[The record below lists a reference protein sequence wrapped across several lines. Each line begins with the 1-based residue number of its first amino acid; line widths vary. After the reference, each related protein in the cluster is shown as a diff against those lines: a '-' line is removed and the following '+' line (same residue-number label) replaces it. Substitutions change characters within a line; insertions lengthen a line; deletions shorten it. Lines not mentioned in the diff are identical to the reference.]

1 MFNAEFWVA
10 VAFVIFVFGIQKR
23 VRQMVGAALDEQSA
37 RIRGEIDE
45 AQKLRE
51 EAQALLAQYQR
62 QQEEAV
68 AEAKAIVNQAREEA
82 DRQLRVAAEALE
94 ESMHR
99 REQQVRDRIA
109 RIEEMAIDEVRA
121 ATVSLALGA
130 AEKVIISHLTPKRA
144 DNIVD
149 AAIADL
155 ENKPH

>member
-23 VRQMVGAALDEQSA
+23 VRQMVGGALDEQSA

-51 EAQALLAQYQR
+51 EAQALLAQYKR
-62 QQEEAV
+62 QQDEAV
-68 AEAKAIVNQAREEA
+68 AEAKAIVDQAREEA

-94 ESMHR
+94 KSMRR
-99 REQQVRDRIA
+99 REQQARDRIA
-109 RIEEMAIDEVRA
+109 RIEEMAVDEVRA
-121 ATVSLALGA
+121 ATVSLALGT
-130 AEKVIISHLTPKRA
+130 AEKVIIGHLTPKRA

-155 ENKPH
+155 ENKLH